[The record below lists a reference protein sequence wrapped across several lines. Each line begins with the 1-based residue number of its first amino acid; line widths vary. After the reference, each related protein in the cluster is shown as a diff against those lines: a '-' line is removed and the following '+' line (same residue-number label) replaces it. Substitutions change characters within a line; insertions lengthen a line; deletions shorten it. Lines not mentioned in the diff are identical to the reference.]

1 LICAAASR
9 FVKVL
14 PATSKAQRL
23 HTEDGTTVH
32 SFATLLQDL
41 ATVAKNRVRL
51 GSVEV
56 DIITTP
62 TPFQQRA
69 FDLLNVSYRG

>member
-1 LICAAASR
+1 
-9 FVKVL
+9 
-14 PATSKAQRL
+14 
-23 HTEDGTTVH
+23 
-32 SFATLLQDL
+32 L

-62 TPFQQRA
+62 TPLQQRA
-69 FDLLNVSYRG
+69 FDLLRVSYRG